1 VILDFVPALLV
12 TGDYLL
18 LKGSVCGECGSSGR
32 EYSKSILLLESLY
45 RPPGK

>member
-18 LKGSVCGECGSSGR
+18 LKGSVRGECGSSGR
-32 EYSKSILLLESLY
+32 EYSKISS
-45 RPPGK
+45 